1 VTVSPPP
8 LQPQRALQCL
18 DQVQSLDALN
28 RFEPADFAQALARD
42 IGPPPAAEISDG
54 LALVSQV
61 GARLDALHQVLI
73 AIEAFTRRIMGI
85 RLLHG
90 LASEPVQPQLR
101 TLLSTTI
108 LSYAGD
114 LGLLARRLD
123 RMVPVSAI
131 DTIMAAAEAVLAL
144 RHELQLAA
152 FAVGQRI
159 ATELLPPLARAAGSP
174 LLAEAQRTRLRQAC
188 WDLHSIAQAPEQL
201 LSTPF
206 EVRLKGRGI
215 PTDEDLPGV
224 LGPAESEP
232 SSGTS
237 ERGRF
242 SLLEID

>member
-1 VTVSPPP
+1 MTVSPPP
-8 LQPQRALQCL
+8 LQPQRALECL

-42 IGPPPAAEISDG
+42 IGPPPAAAISDG
-54 LALVSQV
+54 PALVSQV
-61 GARLDALHQVLI
+61 GARLDALHQALL

-90 LASEPVQPQLR
+90 LVSEPVQPQLR

-114 LGLLARRLD
+114 LTLLARRLD

-131 DTIMAAAEAVLAL
+131 DTILAAAEAVLAL

-152 FAVGQRI
+152 FALAQRL

-174 LLAEAQRTRLRQAC
+174 LLAEAQRTRLRQAG

-201 LSTPF
+201 LATPF

-215 PTDEDLPGV
+215 PTDEDLHGV
-224 LGPAESEP
+224 LGPGESEP
-232 SSGTS
+232 SAGAS